1 LRKSVDRPYGD
12 LKKGRGRKSRN
23 RAVLAT
29 KARIS
34 EEPAER
40 RADASIQGERGR
52 LVTTIDDFIA
62 LLRDEMGLTV
72 TEQEVGLS
80 LDEVAG
86 WDSVQLLSLLT
97 LLEWRT
103 GRSVAIADVLEAQS
117 LRDIYALAMQ
127 N

>member
-1 LRKSVDRPYGD
+1 V
-12 LKKGRGRKSRN
+12 
-23 RAVLAT
+23 T

-40 RADASIQGERGR
+40 RAGASIQGERGR

-117 LRDIYALAMQ
+117 LRDIYALATH

>member
-1 LRKSVDRPYGD
+1 
-12 LKKGRGRKSRN
+12 
-23 RAVLAT
+23 
-29 KARIS
+29 
-34 EEPAER
+34 
-40 RADASIQGERGR
+40 
-52 LVTTIDDFIA
+52 VTTIDDFIA
-62 LLRDEMGLTV
+62 LLRDEMGLAI

-103 GRSVAIADVLEAQS
+103 GRSVAIADVIEAQS
-117 LRDIYALAMQ
+117 LRDIYALATH